1 MASRPFLAVMHCS
14 PLQPKKLIALL
25 NKVIAKLTANAVTYP
40 SPNPT
45 VVVLQAEAT
54 PFANLIAAAKAG
66 GSEATAAR
74 NKEALKVH
82 GLLKTELTYVNG
94 IAKNDKDLILLSG
107 FDASNEPTP
116 AAIPD
121 VPVIKSIEDGETNGS
136 AKILLAKT
144 SSPLLSTPT
153 KRTFI
158 VEMTTDATDDT
169 TYAIVLL
176 TGSSKNLVIPNLIR
190 GVEVFIRIAAMNA
203 KGQSKYSSVV
213 SFIPRSGASPA
224 TGAKASPAK
233 T

>member
-25 NKVIAKLTANAVTYP
+25 NKVIAKLLANIGIYP
-40 SPNPT
+40 SPSPT
-45 VVVLQAEAT
+45 IVVLQAEVT
-54 PFANLIAAAKAG
+54 PFANFIAAAKG
-66 GSEATAAR
+66 GGNEATAAR
-74 NKEALKVH
+74 NKEAIKVH
-82 GLLKTELTYVNG
+82 SLLKTELTYVNG
-94 IAKNDKDLILLSG
+94 IAKNDKDTILLSG

-121 VPVIKSIEDGETNGS
+121 MPVIKSIEDGETSGS

-158 VEMTTDATDDT
+158 VEMTTDGTDDSSFK
-169 TYAIVLL
+169 IVLM
-176 TGSSKNLVIPNLIR
+176 TGSSKNLVIPNLLR
-190 GVEVFIRIAAMNA
+190 GVEVFIRISAMNA
-203 KGQSKYSSVV
+203 KGQSQYSVV
-213 SFIPRSGASPA
+213 VPFIPRTGASPA